1 MWSFKS
7 QEHAALYFWY
17 LPLKEVSL
25 FHSLQK
31 DKKSFYQE
39 IMPTEEPVYFHSSFS
54 LTLLQPACAML
65 FCRNEITVGLLRSFQ
80 AFLQPTH
87 TLGKLI
93 LKGTWLEAWELL
105 WTNLHTMFE
114 LTCWRRSRC
123 SWELLKFFP
132 MSKRQKVSCWQTL
145 TQSWYSPGSGR
156 RSRKIR

>member
-1 MWSFKS
+1 MPHSIG
-7 QEHAALYFWY
+7 Y

-39 IMPTEEPVYFHSSFS
+39 ITPTEEPELHFHSSFS
-54 LTLLQPACAML
+54 LNLLQPTCAML
-65 FCRNEITVGLLRSFQ
+65 FCRNEITTGLLRSFQ

-93 LKGTWLEAWELL
+93 LKGPGLAAWELL
-105 WTNLHTMFE
+105 LTNLHTVFG
-114 LTCWRRSRC
+114 LT
-123 SWELLKFFP
+123 LLKKIQVLLGVAEIFP
-132 MSKRQKVSCWQTL
+132 MSKRQKVSWL
-145 TQSWYSPGSGR
+145 ADVDPVLVFPGSGR